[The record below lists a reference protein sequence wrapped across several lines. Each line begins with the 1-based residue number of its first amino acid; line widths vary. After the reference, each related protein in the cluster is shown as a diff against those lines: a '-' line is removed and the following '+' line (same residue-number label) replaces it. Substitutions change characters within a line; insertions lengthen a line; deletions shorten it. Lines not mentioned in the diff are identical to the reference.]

1 LLVSEIMNLRVVVLV
16 SSLACSAPLPT
27 TMTTDAYQGAC
38 KEVVVQCAYGGFHGA
53 GHDPGHDMI
62 VDCLHPLES
71 GKTVRG
77 VALSTS
83 TVVGCFGADLNDAE
97 GRRFAEEMGSHV
109 IGIDPR

>member
-1 LLVSEIMNLRVVVLV
+1 
-16 SSLACSAPLPT
+16 
-27 TMTTDAYQGAC
+27 
-38 KEVVVQCAYGGFHGA
+38 
-53 GHDPGHDMI
+53 MI

-71 GKTVRG
+71 GKRVRS